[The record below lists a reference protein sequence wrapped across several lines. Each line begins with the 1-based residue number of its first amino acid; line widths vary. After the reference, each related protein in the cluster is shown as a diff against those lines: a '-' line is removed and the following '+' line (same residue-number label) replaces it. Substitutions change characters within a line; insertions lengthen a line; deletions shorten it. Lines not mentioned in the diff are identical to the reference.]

1 MSTKKSQRRKSDWR
15 ILRQPCR
22 HYLKGIVRDHL
33 VSSCILPSVNFYKT
47 QRGVKPVISVCSRIR
62 RLLNNQTKGQRK
74 ATIQT
79 KEEKAKTRMLWLLW
93 KLCHNW
99 VAPRQTRKH
108 WFLEEA
114 NSPGETRCKK
124 SWDRLEKYGSLS
136 LRYVKDVS
144 RKRKDH
150 RLEKDKSNLLISE
163 VPTLWILRTGPM
175 KRLKDSS
182 DEPEARH
189 GTLSKICTSSRR
201 KTKLHST
208 RPRKNGFSRL
218 R

>member
-1 MSTKKSQRRKSDWR
+1 MSETEVRLAEFFDDRADTFCKVLYEITLWVFASSRVSIFLHTKE
-15 ILRQPCR
+15 C
-22 HYLKGIVRDHL
+22 
-33 VSSCILPSVNFYKT
+33 
-47 QRGVKPVISVCSRIR
+47 KPGISVCSRIR

-74 ATIQT
+74 ATIHYERRESED
-79 KEEKAKTRMLWLLW
+79 KNAVAVVEKLY
-93 KLCHNW
+93 HNW
-99 VAPRQTRKH
+99 VASRQTRKH
-108 WFLEEA
+108 WFLEKA

-136 LRYVKDVS
+136 LRYVKQVS
-144 RKRKDH
+144 GKKKDH

-163 VPTLWILRTGPM
+163 VPTLWNLSTGPM
-175 KRLKDSS
+175 KRLNDSS
-182 DEPEARH
+182 DVPEARL
-189 GTLSKICTSSRR
+189 GTLSKICTRSKR